1 MESVQNQAEI
11 NSKSNLLNLYE
22 EIQVSEELEEEE
34 VLLTRYIGPYT
45 ALLYVSRALYCSK

>member
-45 ALLYVSRALYCSK
+45 ALLYVSRAL